1 MGGQHPGH
9 RRHCIRKKQD
19 RQGQGA
25 GVKNSLRSGARKVFR
40 LEPVLFISLFSVL
53 LLALLLQ
60 IRGARQSIGTVRQN
74 HWNLVRN
81 VRVRVGTGKNAS
93 WKKVMLP
100 ETIGDLPGGTTVT
113 VSFRIQSDG
122 SSMLFL
128 NPVYSPVDIYADD
141 QLIYSYGTQGT
152 WPSYMPD
159 PPTGA
164 FSVKLPAHRDEH
176 LLHVEL
182 VYTSPKSRSSL
193 VLHSMV
199 TGSGDAVLRYL
210 FERDGYSW
218 VSSLLFIIAGI
229 IMCGLS
235 LLYITFEKHGFRLA
249 LPGLLIVLAGMWEFS
264 ENTMS
269 VYLTH
274 RPALLYILAFTGMY
288 AMLLPLIVFVQKFT
302 KTEDRLFLS
311 VLRWILEAAVL
322 GSLFLQLAGI
332 VPFTRSL
339 YLFHVLLP
347 AVLILIAVYMLY
359 LGIRKKNRPA
369 IAMFLAILVL
379 AVAAVLELLNYYF
392 VFTERNSILFQ
403 NGLQLFCLI
412 ILVFGC
418 VEVRRN
424 MELRYRNLELA
435 HDIEMLEQSVEIQK
449 ERGRV
454 LTAYESE
461 IRRQRHDLR
470 HHLRYLRQ
478 LLQDG
483 KDKEAA
489 AYIESLDQAI
499 PAGTVTRYCENS
511 MVNAVISYYAALA
524 HSDQIRMEVSVRIPA
539 VNPHISDAHLCVIL
553 GNLLENA
560 EEACR
565 RMTEGEQWVRLRT
578 KVHGELLF
586 ISMDNSCGGTV
597 QPQDG
602 RYLSSKRSGEGIGL
616 RSVRSLA
623 KVHGGSAEFTS
634 GDNWF
639 RSEIC
644 VRL

>member
-1 MGGQHPGH
+1 MGGRHPRH
-9 RRHCIRKKQD
+9 RRRFTCRK
-19 RQGQGA
+19 QGW
-25 GVKNSLRSGARKVFR
+25 
-40 LEPVLFISLFSVL
+40 LEPVLFVSLFSVL

-60 IRGARQSIGTVRQN
+60 IRGTWRSIGTVQHS
-74 HWNLVRN
+74 HWTQVRN
-81 VRVRVGTGKNAS
+81 VRVRIGDGENAS

-100 ETIGDLPGGTTVT
+100 ETIRNLPGGTKVT
-113 VSFRIQSDG
+113 VSFRLQSDG

-128 NPVYSPVDIYADD
+128 NPVYSPVDVYADD
-141 QLIYSYGTQGT
+141 KLIYSYGTQGT

-182 VYTSPKSRSSL
+182 VYTSPKSRSVL

-210 FERDGYSW
+210 FKRYGYSW

-229 IMCGLS
+229 VMCGLS

-249 LPGLLIVLAGMWEFS
+249 LPGLLIVLAGVWEFS

-269 VYLTH
+269 IYLTH
-274 RPALLYILAFTGMY
+274 RPTILYILAFTGMY
-288 AMLLPLIVFVQKFT
+288 AMLLPLFVFVQKFT
-302 KTEDRLFLS
+302 KAESGLFLS

-347 AVLILIAVYMLY
+347 ADLILMAVYMLY
-359 LGIRKKNRPA
+359 LGIWKKNRPA
-369 IAMFLAILVL
+369 VAMFLAILVL
-379 AVAAVLELLNYYF
+379 AVAAVLELLNYYV
-392 VFTERNSILFQ
+392 VFTDRNSALFQ
-403 NGLQLFCLI
+403 TGLQIFCLI

-424 MELRYRNLELA
+424 MNLRYRNLELA
-435 HDIEMLEQSVEIQK
+435 HDIEILEQSVELQK
-449 ERGRV
+449 ERSRV
-454 LTAYESE
+454 LTAYESD

-483 KDKEAA
+483 RDKEAA

-511 MVNAVISYYAALA
+511 LVNAVISYHVALA
-524 HSDQIRMEVSVRIPA
+524 RSDQIRMEVGVQIPA
-539 VNPHISDAHLCVIL
+539 ANPHISDAHLCVIL

-560 EEACR
+560 CEACR
-565 RMTEGEQWVRLRT
+565 RMTEGERWIRLRA
-578 KVHGELLF
+578 KVHGDLLF
-586 ISMDNSCGGTV
+586 ISMDNSCSGAV
-597 QPQDG
+597 QLQDG
-602 RYLSSKRSGEGIGL
+602 RYLSSKRNEEGIGL

-623 KVHGGSAEFTS
+623 KAHDGSAEFTS

>member
-1 MGGQHPGH
+1 MGGQHPGN

-19 RQGQGA
+19 RQGQRA
-25 GVKNSLRSGARKVFR
+25 GRKNSLRSGTRKVFR
-40 LEPVLFISLFSVL
+40 LEPVLFMSLFSVL

-60 IRGARQSIGTVRQN
+60 IRGTRQSVGTVRQN

-93 WKKVMLP
+93 WKRVTLP

-113 VSFRIQSDG
+113 VSFRLQSDG

-141 QLIYSYGTQGT
+141 KLIYSYGTQGT

-199 TGSGDAVLRYL
+199 TGLGDAVLRYL
-210 FERDGYSW
+210 FERYGYSW

-235 LLYITFEKHGFRLA
+235 LFYITFERHGLRLA

-274 RPALLYILAFTGMY
+274 RPALLYILGFTGMY

-302 KTEDRLFLS
+302 KMEGSLFL
-311 VLRWILEAAVL
+311 VALRWILEAAVL
-322 GSLFLQLAGI
+322 GSLFLQLAGV

-347 AVLILIAVYMLY
+347 AVLIFIAVYMLY
-359 LGIRKKNRPA
+359 LGIRKKNKPA
-369 IAMFLAILVL
+369 VAMFLAILVL

-392 VFTERNSILFQ
+392 VFTERNSVLFQ

-418 VEVRRN
+418 VEVRQN

-483 KDKEAA
+483 KDREAA

-499 PAGTVTRYCENS
+499 PVGTITRYCENS

-539 VNPHISDAHLCVIL
+539 ANPHISDSHLCVIL

-560 EEACR
+560 GEACR
-565 RMTEGEQWVRLRT
+565 RMTEGERWIRLRT

-586 ISMDNSCGGTV
+586 ISMDNSCEGTV

-602 RYLSSKRSGEGIGL
+602 RYLSSKRNEEGIGL

-623 KVHGGSAEFTS
+623 KVHGGTAEFTS